1 MGEVEHGVFY
11 LSISAPGRLHPK
23 GRFQHQ
29 TEVRIAELHET
40 LLQKAKEKQLRNED
54 STLQ

>member
-40 LLQKAKEKQLRNED
+40 LSQKAKEKE
-54 STLQ
+54 TVKE